1 VAAERSE
8 RELTSFG
15 EYSGEAMRVLLAAR
29 RALSSYGG
37 DVLTPDHILAG
48 ILDVPKS
55 EACLHL
61 RQAGVAVDGL
71 REGLLESLGT
81 ESEGDI
87 DAPLGPEATAVL
99 DHASRAAAGHIKST
113 HLLIGILREGSS
125 AASRMLKKLGVAEPT
140 A

>member
-1 VAAERSE
+1 MAAERSD

-29 RALSSYGG
+29 RALTSYGG
-37 DVLTPDHILAG
+37 DLLTPDHILAG

-71 REGLLESLGT
+71 REGLLESMG
-81 ESEGDI
+81 ESAGDI

-99 DHASRAAAGHIKST
+99 EHASRAAAGHIKST
-113 HLLIGILREGSS
+113 HLLIGILREGTS
-125 AASRMLKKLGVAEPT
+125 AASRMLRKLGVTEPP